1 MGIFQEGNSK
11 KVGGKETGLYLY
23 ALFHCNLAFS
33 LIGRDEF
40 RAVIKRCYRPLLELA
55 GEGLPIGIEMSAWTL
70 RQVHQLDPDFT
81 GRLSDLWGAKR
92 LSFIGSGYAQSIMP
106 LIPAEVNRWNLRLGN
121 KYYEQILG
129 RAPDIALVNE
139 QTFSSGLVELYKE
152 AGYET
157 IIMDWNNSCL
167 HKNFSNERLYSPQR
181 AAGRS
186 PGEEIGLLW
195 SHSIAFQKFSRCV
208 HGEFSQKEYMD
219 YLLSHY
225 HGGEERAFVAYSND
239 AEVFDFRPGR
249 GESPR
254 GDFERVRELLKGIRD
269 EKRFALL
276 RPEEILNKF
285 NALQESGPMR
295 LESVETP
302 VVSKKQERYNPVRWS
317 VTGRD
322 SAHINARCHTLYKR
336 LEVIFR
342 DGGVKENDLLR
353 EKLCELWGSDF
364 RTNTCDDKLQYFN
377 DSMGWLSLETKRLL
391 REAGME
397 EGLVSSFYELAR
409 YTQER
414 TSRELVLC
422 GAGFH
427 GGLAPGVAMGGG
439 AEIDVD
445 EDKRRVTIRAKEVE
459 LTLLKD
465 KGLALSSASFPGI
478 SDKALLG
485 TLGHGYFDSIELGA
499 DFFSGHL
506 IHTSREGVKT
516 TDLCPASYTIK
527 EDAGGVCISANL
539 ETPIGLLVKT
549 YHIPRRG
556 AEFSITYK
564 LRAGALQASSLRL
577 GIFTFMPEAFENKS
591 LWFETVNGG
600 MGAERFYLKGHRLS
614 HNEPVSPAISA
625 SGCLGAT
632 EGWVAFG
639 DKEKSLIISSERRFV
654 HTVPMINYRESGNKF
669 FLRLYHSAGELDD
682 TSYWLWR
689 GSNEVTF
696 IVRAKGPA

>member
-1 MGIFQEGNSK
+1 MA
-11 KVGGKETGLYLY
+11 GLSLY

-33 LIGRDEF
+33 LIGREEF

-70 RQVHQLDPDFT
+70 RQVHQLEPDFT
-81 GRLSDLWGAKR
+81 RRLSDLWGAKR

-129 RAPDIALVNE
+129 RAPSIALVNE
-139 QTFSSGLVELYKE
+139 QTFSSGLVGLYKE

-157 IIMDWNNSCL
+157 IIMDWNNSCR
-167 HKNFSNERLYSPQR
+167 HKNFSNQRLYSPQR

-219 YLLSHY
+219 YLLSH
-225 HGGEERAFVAYSND
+225 HEEGEERAFVAYSND
-239 AEVFDFRPGR
+239 AEVFDFCPGR

-254 GDFERVRELLKGIRD
+254 GDFERVRELLKGIMD
-269 EKRFALL
+269 EKRFVLL
-276 RPEEILNKF
+276 TPEEILNKF
-285 NALQESGPMR
+285 KPDPSAGPMR

-336 LEVIFR
+336 LEAIFR
-342 DGGVKENDLLR
+342 DGGVKEKDILR
-353 EKLCELWGSDF
+353 EKLCEFWGSDF
-364 RTNTCDDKLQYFN
+364 RTNTCDDKLRYFN
-377 DSMGWLSLETKRLL
+377 ESMGWLSLETERLL
-391 REAGME
+391 REAGLDVTE
-397 EGLVSSFYELAR
+397 ALRPSEVFSV
-409 YTQER
+409 TKER
-414 TSRELVLC
+414 ASAGMVLC
-422 GAGFH
+422 GAGLCR
-427 GGLAPGVAMGGG
+427 GPWPGQSVRGFNAL
-439 AEIDVD
+439 EVD
-445 EDKRRVTIRAKEVE
+445 DDKRRVTIRAQEVE

-465 KGLALSSASFPGI
+465 RGLALSSASFPGI

-506 IHTSREGVKT
+506 IHTSRDGVKT
-516 TDLCPASYTIK
+516 TDLCPAPHTIR
-527 EDAGGVCISANL
+527 EDSGGLSISSDI
-539 ETPIGLLVKT
+539 ETPIGLLEKT

-556 AEFSITYK
+556 AEFSLTYK
-564 LRAGALQASSLRL
+564 IKAPALQASSLRL
-577 GIFTFMPEAFENKS
+577 GIFTFMPEAFDVDE

-600 MGAERFYLKGHRLS
+600 MGPERFYLKGHRLS
-614 HNEPVSPAISA
+614 HDEPVSPAISA

-639 DKEKSLIISSERRFV
+639 DTEKSLIISSERRFV
-654 HTVPMINYRESGNKF
+654 HTVPMINYRESGDKF

-696 IVRAKGPA
+696 IIRAKGPA